1 MVEEHPSKERPE
13 VEGMDT
19 DEEHPSK
26 EGLEVECM
34 DIMKEVVAT
43 EPEGM
48 VLARH

>member
-1 MVEEHPSKERPE
+1 MVEEHPSKERLE

-34 DIMKEVVAT
+34 DAT